1 MNDYG
6 IFQRCELCDTMDVDE
21 RAWQEQDGRTLCP
34 RCVDLY
40 TDEELND
47 RLYDKRLNDKVCD

>member
-1 MNDYG
+1 MK
-6 IFQRCELCDTMDVDE
+6 CELCRRTDVDE
-21 RAWQEQDGRTLCP
+21 RSWQEQDGRTLCP
-34 RCVDLY
+34 QCVGLY